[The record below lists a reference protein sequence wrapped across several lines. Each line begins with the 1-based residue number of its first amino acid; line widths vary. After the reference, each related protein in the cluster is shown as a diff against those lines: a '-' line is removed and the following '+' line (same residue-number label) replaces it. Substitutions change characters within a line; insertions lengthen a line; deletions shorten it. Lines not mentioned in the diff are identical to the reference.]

1 MSGEEGAR
9 RLPPA
14 GLSFDRE
21 GAIRRELENHVLR
34 GDREPGGAAG
44 AYDAALGALI
54 IEYLDSL
61 SPKDLIRVFL
71 ELRGESG
78 VDEERFLGAHAD
90 STQRRAE
97 LLAAAKELRQTGE
110 LRRVRGGAKGAED
123 GIRWFPGPRARG

>member
-1 MSGEEGAR
+1 VSGEEGAR
-9 RLPPA
+9 RLPAA
-14 GLSFDRE
+14 GPSFDEE
-21 GAIRRELENHVLR
+21 GAIRRALENHVLR
-34 GDREPGGAAG
+34 GDRHPGGAG

-78 VDEERFLGAHAD
+78 VGEERFLGAHAD

-123 GIRWFPGPRARG
+123 EIRWVPGLKARG